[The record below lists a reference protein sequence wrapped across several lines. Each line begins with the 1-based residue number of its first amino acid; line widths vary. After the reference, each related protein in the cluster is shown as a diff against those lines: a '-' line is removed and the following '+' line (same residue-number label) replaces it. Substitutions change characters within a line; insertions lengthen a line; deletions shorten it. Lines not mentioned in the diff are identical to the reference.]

1 MILGVNTASDALAI
15 ALVEDGKVLAEAL
28 RDVGTEHSEAAFE
41 LLEAVFKWTG
51 RAKAELRA
59 VGVAIG
65 PGGFT
70 GVRTGMSMAKTIA
83 QVLGIPIYGVETLP
97 ALALQFAGHGL
108 VSPMIDARRGLVYMG
123 VYGETAVVPGALRP
137 LAEAI
142 EILRGLQGP
151 LTLVGEGVV
160 RHRAALAEALPQA
173 FIPPDVLMT
182 ARAAPVA
189 LASERRLKAGDPGDG
204 PTLAPLYLREP
215 QAVVN
220 WEAAQENAQP

>member
-1 MILGVNTASDALAI
+1 MLLGINTASDALAI
-15 ALVEDGKVLAEAL
+15 ALVEDGRVLAEAV

-41 LLEAVFKWTG
+41 LLQAVFAWSG
-51 RAKAELRA
+51 RTREDLDG

-83 QVLGIPIYGVETLP
+83 QVRGLPVYGVETLP
-97 ALALQFAGHGL
+97 ALALQFHGHGL
-108 VSPMIDARRGLVYMG
+108 VAPMIDARRGLVYMG
-123 VYGETAVVPGALRP
+123 VYGDEVVVPGALRP

-142 EILRGLQGP
+142 EILLGVEGP

-160 RHRAALAEALPQA
+160 RHRATLAEALPLA
-173 FIPPDVLMT
+173 YLPPDELMT

-189 LASERRLKAGDPGDG
+189 LAAARRLAAGDPGDG
-204 PTLAPLYLREP
+204 ATLAPLYLREP

-220 WEAAQENAQP
+220 WEAAQEKAP

>member
-1 MILGVNTASDALAI
+1 MLLGVNTASDALAI

-51 RAKAELRA
+51 RSKRDLKAI
-59 VGVAIG
+59 GVAIG

-83 QVLGIPIYGVETLP
+83 QVLAIPIYGVETLP
-97 ALALQFAGHGL
+97 ALALQFAGHG
-108 VSPMIDARRGLVYMG
+108 VVAPMIDARRGLVYMG
-123 VYGETAVVPGALRP
+123 AYAGDETLIPGALRP

-142 EILRGLQGP
+142 EVLQLMDRP

-160 RHRAALAEALPQA
+160 RHRAVLAEALPHA
-173 FIPPDVLMT
+173 FIPPDEFMT

-189 LASERRLKAGDPGDG
+189 LAAQRRLGSPGDG

-220 WEAAQENAQP
+220 WEAAQEKAQP